1 MQVIVAGGG
10 VAGATTALAL
20 RRVGAAVTVYEA
32 YADPAGAVGSF
43 LSLAANGLKGL
54 RALGC
59 LDAVQQAGFDVARQ
73 RLWADTG
80 KLLGDAPRGRPE
92 GEPLHSVTLER
103 GRLVET
109 LRARAAAHGA
119 HFVTGERL
127 TGAVRD
133 GGGIRAGFA
142 SGRTA
147 RADLLV
153 GADGIWSATR
163 RVLDPAAPEP
173 AYAGFYSV
181 SGVSRGVDVDPGVFN
196 LVFGRRG
203 AFVYL
208 AAPGGEVWWS
218 AQVASAAPPGPDEAG
233 LDDLRCLYRHEE
245 TPSALLRAA
254 TSVRRPTL
262 MHALATVP
270 VWHDDRI
277 VLAGDAWHPVGA
289 GQGAS
294 MAIEDAV
301 TLARCLAAAGDT
313 PTAVPTAAVP
323 TALAAYGRA
332 RRDRVARMLKAGD
345 DNRDAKAL
353 GPIARRLRNLIM
365 PVVFPFAY
373 ERATAWLYDYNPAA
387 DDGVAV
393 GATGE
398 ATSAP
403 GGRERAE
410 ASSRRHPGRR

>member
-1 MQVIVAGGG
+1 M
-10 VAGATTALAL
+10 AGATTALAL
-20 RRVGAAVTVYEA
+20 RRIGAEVTVYEA
-32 YADPAGAVGSF
+32 YADPAGPVGSF

-80 KLLGDAPRGRPE
+80 KLLGEAPRGRPE
-92 GEPLHSVTLER
+92 KEPLHSVTLER

-109 LRARAAAHGA
+109 LRTRAAAHGA
-119 HFVTGERL
+119 RFVTGERL
-127 TGAVRD
+127 TGATRD
-133 GGGIRAGFA
+133 GGGIRAGFE
-142 SGRTA
+142 SGHTA

-181 SGVSRGVDVDPGVFN
+181 SGVSRGVDVEPGVFN
-196 LVFGRRG
+196 MAFGRRG

-218 AQVASAAPPGPDEAG
+218 AQVASATPPGPYEAG
-233 LDDLRCLYRHEE
+233 LGELRDLYRHEE

-254 TSVRRPTL
+254 TSVGRPTL

-301 TLARCLAAAGDT
+301 VLARCLAGTGDT
-313 PTAVPTAAVP
+313 STAQPATLA
-323 TALAAYGRA
+323 TALAAYGQA

-373 ERATAWLYDYNPAA
+373 ERATAWLYDYEPRL
-387 DDGVAV
+387 
-393 GATGE
+393 
-398 ATSAP
+398 
-403 GGRERAE
+403 GGRPE
-410 ASSRRHPGRR
+410 

>member
-20 RRVGAAVTVYEA
+20 RRVGAEVTVYEA
-32 YADPAGAVGSF
+32 YADPAGTVGSF

-59 LDAVQQAGFDVARQ
+59 LEAVQQAGFGVARQ

-119 HFVTGERL
+119 RFVTGERL

-133 GGGIRAGFA
+133 GGGIRAEFV

-181 SGVSRGVDVDPGVFN
+181 SGVSHGVGVNVDVEPGVFN
-196 LVFGRRG
+196 MVFGRRG

-208 AAPGGEVWWS
+208 AAPDGEVWWS

-233 LDDLRCLYRHEE
+233 LDDLRDLYRHEE

-277 VLAGDAWHPVGA
+277 ILAGDAWHPVGA

-301 TLARCLAAAGDT
+301 TLARCLAAAGGT
-313 PTAVPTAAVP
+313 PTAVPTAVP
-323 TALAAYGRA
+323 TALASYGRA

-373 ERATAWLYDYNPAA
+373 ERATAWLYDYDPTAG
-387 DDGVAV
+387 DGLTV
-393 GATGE
+393 GE
-398 ATSAP
+398 ASSAP

>member
-20 RRVGAAVTVYEA
+20 GRIGAEVTVYEA
-32 YADPAGAVGSF
+32 YADPAGPVGSF

-59 LDAVQQAGFDVARQ
+59 LEAVQQAGFDVARQ

-80 KLLGDAPRGRPE
+80 KLLGDAPRGRPK

-109 LRARAAAHGA
+109 LRACAADQGA
-119 HFVTGERL
+119 RFVTGERL

-133 GGGIRAGFA
+133 GDGIRARFA
-142 SGRTA
+142 SGHTA

-181 SGVSRGVDVDPGVFN
+181 SGVSRGVDVEPGVFN
-196 LVFGRRG
+196 MVFGRKG
-203 AFVYL
+203 AFIYL

-218 AQVASAAPPGPDEAG
+218 AQAASATPPGPDEAG
-233 LDDLRCLYRHEE
+233 LDDLRNLYRHEE

-277 VLAGDAWHPVGA
+277 ALVGDAWHPVGA

-301 TLARCLAAAGDT
+301 VLARCLAATGDA
-313 PTAVPTAAVP
+313 PTALSASPSTGPATAPSTTLA
-323 TALAAYGRA
+323 TALAAYGQA

-353 GPIARRLRNLIM
+353 GPVARRLRNLIM

-373 ERATAWLYDYNPAA
+373 ERATAWLYDHDPGAGLPPVGRVPAVR
-387 DDGVAV
+387 G
-393 GATGE
+393 
-398 ATSAP
+398 
-403 GGRERAE
+403 
-410 ASSRRHPGRR
+410 

>member
-20 RRVGAAVTVYEA
+20 RRIGAEVTVYEA
-32 YADPAGAVGSF
+32 YADPAGPVGSF

-59 LDAVQQAGFDVARQ
+59 LEAVQQAGFDVARQ

-109 LRARAAAHGA
+109 LRARAAAQGA
-119 HFVTGERL
+119 RFVTGERL
-127 TGAVRD
+127 TGAVGD
-133 GGGIRAGFA
+133 GDGDGDGIRARFA
-142 SGRTA
+142 SGHTA

-181 SGVSRGVDVDPGVFN
+181 SGVSRGVDVEPGVFN
-196 LVFGRRG
+196 MVFGRKG
-203 AFVYL
+203 AFIYL

-218 AQVASAAPPGPDEAG
+218 AQAASATPPGPDEAG
-233 LDDLRCLYRHEE
+233 LDDLRDLYRHEE

-277 VLAGDAWHPVGA
+277 ALVGDAWHPVGA

-301 TLARCLAAAGDT
+301 VLARCLAATGDA
-313 PTAVPTAAVP
+313 PTAQPAALAS
-323 TALAAYGRA
+323 ALAAYGQA

-353 GPIARRLRNLIM
+353 GPVARRLRNLIM

-373 ERATAWLYDYNPAA
+373 ERATAWLYDHDPGAGLPPVGRVPAVR
-387 DDGVAV
+387 G
-393 GATGE
+393 
-398 ATSAP
+398 
-403 GGRERAE
+403 
-410 ASSRRHPGRR
+410 